1 MASSARFWARAL
13 PRFYEERMTALRRL
27 DEWQTSQ
34 MRYWHQFLQ
43 GMPEFPSENPK
54 ILLKKVTGWGRA
66 PFPSSLLDV
75 TLTGRLPV

>member
-34 MRYWHQFLQ
+34 MRYWHQFPL

-54 ILLKKVTGWGRA
+54 ILLKKVTGWRRA
-66 PFPSSLLDV
+66 PFPSSHLDV
-75 TLTGRLPV
+75 TPTGRLTV